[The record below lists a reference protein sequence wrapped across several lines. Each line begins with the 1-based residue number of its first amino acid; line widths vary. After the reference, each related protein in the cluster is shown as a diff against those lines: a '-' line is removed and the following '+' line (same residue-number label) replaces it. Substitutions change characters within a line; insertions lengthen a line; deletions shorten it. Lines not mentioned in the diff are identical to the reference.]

1 MTIGITTRKRW
12 RVILPCSLAFII
24 GQIFGEYWYVASS
37 NLGQIIL
44 LGGVTFLL
52 HLVEEDLRLAGT
64 FADFLHKSNMAFT
77 TNNNNN
83 LSEYALQGNE
93 EENNANSITIGRNY
107 LSNSSSNSHDNG
119 DIEMTSKGELIG
131 SPCDKQ
137 AVYSSTPPTSS
148 SHLLSITKRI
158 IATKESK
165 YQMEIEECRSFD
177 TIYSGDLKDD
187 FGGRGV

>member
-12 RVILPCSLAFII
+12 RVILPCSLAYIV
-24 GQIFGEYWYVASS
+24 GQIFGKHWYVVSS

-77 TNNNNN
+77 TVNNNN
-83 LSEYALQGNE
+83 SAEYSLQGNE
-93 EENNANSITIGRNY
+93 NAPNSITIGRNY
-107 LSNSSSNSHDNG
+107 LSSSISHDNG
-119 DIEMTSKGELIG
+119 DIEMTSKGELAATP
-131 SPCDKQ
+131 SDKQ
-137 AVYSSTPPTSS
+137 ADYSFTPPSSS
-148 SHLLSITKRI
+148 SHLLSKRF

-165 YQMEIEECRSFD
+165 YNMEIEECRSFD

>member
-1 MTIGITTRKRW
+1 
-12 RVILPCSLAFII
+12 V
-24 GQIFGEYWYVASS
+24 VSS

-77 TNNNNN
+77 KNNVA
-83 LSEYALQGNE
+83 EYSIQE
-93 EENNANSITIGRNY
+93 SQDDVANSRGY
-107 LSNSSSNSHDNG
+107 LSNSISNSNDKDKDNDNG
-119 DIEMTSKGELIG
+119 DIEMTEKGEMSQQPDYL
-131 SPCDKQ
+131 ST
-137 AVYSSTPPTSS
+137 TPPGSSSS
-148 SHLLSITKRI
+148 SHLLSITKRM

-187 FGGRGV
+187 FGRRGF

>member
-12 RVILPCSLAFII
+12 RVILPCSLAYII
-24 GQIFGEYWYVASS
+24 GQIFGKHWYVVSS

-52 HLVEEDLRLAGT
+52 HMVEEDLRLAGT

-77 TNNNNN
+77 TVNKNN
-83 LSEYALQGNE
+83 SAEYSFKGNE
-93 EENNANSITIGRNY
+93 SNANSITIRRNY
-107 LSNSSSNSHDNG
+107 LSSSISHDNG
-119 DIEMTSKGELIG
+119 EIEMTSKGELAATPG
-131 SPCDKQ
+131 DKQ
-137 AVYSSTPPTSS
+137 ADYTFTPPSSSS
-148 SHLLSITKRI
+148 SHLLSKRL

-165 YQMEIEECRSFD
+165 YNMEIEECRSFD